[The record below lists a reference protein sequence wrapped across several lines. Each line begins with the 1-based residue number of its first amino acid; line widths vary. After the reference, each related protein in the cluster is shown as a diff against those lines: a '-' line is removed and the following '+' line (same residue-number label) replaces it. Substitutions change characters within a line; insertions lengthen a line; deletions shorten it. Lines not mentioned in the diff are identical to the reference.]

1 MPRSLGIG
9 GSFALVQPR
18 NVPNTLVFSKHNLV
32 DCYLTN
38 TSQNRPS
45 NDDIIQ
51 AFVDGS
57 AGYECDVIACMVWY
71 ANGKLYMKHLTLTM
85 FSNLI
90 INRAYPVEF
99 EVNAPAD
106 DEDCTWILQQFVSL
120 DPRNHCATI
129 ECTWTYTSNCVVKKY
144 TNLNEYGSYDNIFD
158 AVISV
163 EKAGS
168 SDLVKEDKVGGM
180 TCNILSEQVNEIYRL
195 IANHWNVEGSTPEL
209 QLKCYFSYDKFG
221 SLFFKWCDVGAVGAL
236 EAHVESGDPGAF
248 PVYKYSQPKV
258 LSKSKNNLLMKAT
271 FSVIALPMIEL
282 KDMMQNVYGVKNIT
296 IGTNSVNKLQKF
308 IQINYDG
315 SVISYQELLQQVWTY
330 ISRVKTSTL
339 AEPNAAVSIHYHN
352 EEQKQQAQQFHDEI
366 SAILVEIPVQFS
378 IDRLSVLINFSNDD
392 LLSEVSDII
401 SYDQDVAINTN
412 NDKLL
417 SNIEGWQSAWLSAE
431 AVNTSSTGNSVFN
444 PKPPSSIT
452 SAKGGRSAVRKQP
465 TASYYKQS
473 LENPYGLKND
483 FYVLTDR
490 EKFLLHEGDVQG
502 CQQGSNKI
510 KENAIVDLEKLG
522 ELSKPRVAP
531 LTAFI
536 DDRLANYNIDSSSS
550 RVNTPKSSKPP
561 GSANS
566 NKPSVAHKRYYKK
579 TMPGPTSTFKIQRSK
594 PKTYIQLLFGGQIES
609 APKIIRAKFKPFKR
623 AKPLLLPEWVEP
635 ELHPKNILVYPD
647 DDDLSVHASSRKSI
661 SRPSSSY
668 SRGREALQPE
678 TALQPSR
685 PTSSRSIN
693 QSINS
698 NSRNVKTKTDSEVSD
713 NLEDSA
719 HTSRSKVA
727 VVKRAKTP
735 PIQPSKL
742 RIGQAMARKLEVDHS
757 QYHVDVELHDRLIT
771 NTPKSIP
778 CPNGLADDILVVINR
793 MTSAVTNTLM
803 ANIKGARKVAI
814 DHHNSLLTELSGN
827 VSLTH
832 ERTLSAEKMR
842 NIVELVTSGYFYDKH
857 IKFTTKKSKENYKK
871 LTDLYSEM
879 SVSERHLISLLQLLS
894 CVPNHRPVDN
904 MVTVILWLLSAGR
917 KGCSETSGADSSG
930 IVTSLEQPIEENHPK
945 LLKNASRFVRSCQN
959 KIKAIN
965 EIENQRGADLDKASI
980 RRKDKFVEE
989 LKAWYNC
996 KDVGKDYECIINR
1009 YNKLHQESVVTA
1021 GGAHS
1026 VGMEQV
1032 SISASIS
1039 SPASKSHSSVGVSSM
1054 KAMKKYPG
1062 DVVSASDDIDGSD
1075 DDNSSTDMIPS
1086 TYGITTKFK
1095 DKLKAHLGMEAFIR
1109 SFNTLKQAIH
1119 VRKMKDVSNNLQPIV
1134 SRSKGKEYLMS
1145 ICEVASTSVN
1155 NNTEL
1160 LCKPCNAAMP
1170 VIGTG
1175 DEAQDDDSLLG
1186 FNTLQEESLEIHGE
1200 YIHETDDDFSLG
1212 DEDDIDLQLLENT
1225 LNNAVQ
1231 GINNQHKI
1239 VNNNV
1244 EDAKV
1249 ELDSELL
1256 FHKLAPNITMV
1267 QRNMLLL
1274 SIVSDTNRTIL
1285 LCISVLLKYLSAGRD
1300 IVYDDIVNLLCT
1312 PVARAIGRKNLE
1324 DLLTWLRV
1332 NRKVGINF
1340 NPTASLSRT
1349 EMAIEKISSFWPVL
1363 NVAVFAA
1370 QDNENDSNKQDP
1382 ATSTSVCTV
1391 RLEWLERQK
1400 IIKLFGAPNT
1410 FQPNLNNI

>member
-1 MPRSLGIG
+1 MPSSLGIG
-9 GSFALVQPR
+9 GSFALVRPK
-18 NVPNTLVFSKHNLV
+18 NAPNTLVFAKHDLV

-38 TSQNRPS
+38 DTQHRPS

-51 AFVDGS
+51 AFVDDS
-57 AGYECDVIACMVWY
+57 VGYECDVIACMVWY
-71 ANGKLYMKHLTLTM
+71 AKGKLYIKHLTLTM

-90 INRAYPVEF
+90 INRTYPVEF

-106 DEDCTWILQQFVSL
+106 DEDCTWILQQFVAL
-120 DPRNHCATI
+120 DPKNHCATI
-129 ECTWTYTSNCVVKKY
+129 ECTWMYESNCIVKKY
-144 TNLNEYGSYDNIFD
+144 TNVNEYKSYDNIFD
-158 AVISV
+158 AVISI

-168 SDLVKEDKVGGM
+168 SYLVKEDKVGGM
-180 TCNILSEQVNEIYRL
+180 TCNVLGEQVNEIYQL
-195 IANHWNVEGSTPEL
+195 IANHWNIEGNTPEL

-221 SLFFKWCDVGAVGAL
+221 SLFFRWCNVDAVGTL
-236 EAHVESGDPGAF
+236 EDHVNSGDPGTL

-258 LSKSKNNLLMKAT
+258 LPKSKNNLLMKAT
-271 FSVIALPMIEL
+271 FSVIALSMIEL

-296 IGTNSVNKLQKF
+296 IGTNSTNKLQKF

-315 SVISYQELLQQVWTY
+315 SVISYEELLQQVWAY
-330 ISRVKTSTL
+330 IRRVKTSTL
-339 AEPNAAVSIHYHN
+339 TEPNAAVSIHYHN
-352 EEQKQQAQQFHDEI
+352 EEQRQQAQQFHDEI
-366 SAILVEIPVQFS
+366 SELLVQIPVEFNVE
-378 IDRLSVLINFSNDD
+378 RLSVLINFNNDD
-392 LLSEVSDII
+392 LQSEVSDII
-401 SYDQDVAINTN
+401 SYDQDVTVNTN

-431 AVNTSSTGNSVFN
+431 AVNTSSTVNSELN
-444 PKPPSSIT
+444 PKPPSNIT
-452 SAKGGRSAVRKQP
+452 AAKGGRSAIRKQP
-465 TASYYKQS
+465 TASHYKQS
-473 LENPYGLKND
+473 LENPYGLKDN

-502 CQQGSNKI
+502 LQPGGNRV
-510 KENAIVDLEKLG
+510 KENTIVDLEKLG
-522 ELSKPRVAP
+522 ELSKPRIAP

-536 DDRLANYNIDSSSS
+536 DDRLSNYNIDSSSS
-550 RVNTPKSSKPP
+550 RVNTPKSSKRPT
-561 GSANS
+561 SASS
-566 NKPSVAHKRYYKK
+566 NKPIVTHKRYYKK
-579 TMPGPTSTFKIQRSK
+579 TMPGTTSTFKIQRAK
-594 PKTYIQLLFGGQIES
+594 PKTYIQLLFGGQIEN
-609 APKIIRAKFKPFKR
+609 APKIIKAKFKPFKKS
-623 AKPLLLPEWVEP
+623 KPLQLPEWVEP
-635 ELHPKNILVYPD
+635 ELHPKNILVYDD
-647 DDDLSVHASSRKSI
+647 DDDLSVNVNSRKSI

-668 SRGREALQPE
+668 SRGREASQPE

-698 NSRNVKTKTDSEVSD
+698 ISRTVKSKNGSEISD

-735 PIQPSKL
+735 PIQPSRL

-778 CPNGLADDILVVINR
+778 HPNGLADDILVIINR
-793 MTSAVTNTLM
+793 ITSSVTNTIM

-814 DHHNSLLTELSGN
+814 DHHNTLLTELSGH

-832 ERTLSAEKMR
+832 ERTLTAEKMR
-842 NIVELVTSGYFYDKH
+842 NIVELVTSGYYYDKN

-871 LTDLYSEM
+871 LTELYSEM
-879 SVSERHLISLLQLLS
+879 SVSERHLISLLQLLA

-904 MVTVILWLLSAGR
+904 MVTVILWLLSTGR
-917 KGCSETSGADSSG
+917 KGDSASSG
-930 IVTSLEQPIEENHPK
+930 TDSNGIALEQPIEENYSK
-945 LLKNASRFVRSCQN
+945 ILKNVSRFMRSCQSH
-959 KIKAIN
+959 IKAIN

-980 RRKDKFVEE
+980 RRKEKCIEE
-989 LKAWYNC
+989 LKAWYSY
-996 KDVGKDYECIINR
+996 KDVGKDYEYIINR

-1021 GGAHS
+1021 GGTHS

-1039 SPASKSHSSVGVSSM
+1039 SPASKSHSSIGTSGIKLVKRNPVD
-1054 KAMKKYPG
+1054 AA
-1062 DVVSASDDIDGSD
+1062 SASDDVDGSD
-1075 DDNSSTDMIPS
+1075 DDTSSIGMIPS
-1086 TYGITTKFK
+1086 TSGTSAKSK
-1095 DKLKAHLGMEAFIR
+1095 DKLKSHLGMEAFIR
-1109 SFNTLKQAIH
+1109 SFNTLKQAIQ
-1119 VRKMKDVSNNLQPIV
+1119 VRKEKDLDSNLQPIV

-1145 ICEVASTSVN
+1145 LCEVASTSIN
-1155 NNTEL
+1155 SNTEL
-1160 LCKPCNAAMP
+1160 FCKPCNAAMP
-1170 VIGTG
+1170 VTG
-1175 DEAQDDDSLLG
+1175 ISNDVQDDDSLLG
-1186 FNTLQEESLEIHGE
+1186 FNQEESLEIHGE
-1200 YIHETDDDFSLG
+1200 YVQEADDDFPL
-1212 DEDDIDLQLLENT
+1212 DDDDDLDLQLLENT

-1231 GINNQHKI
+1231 GGSNQHKI

-1244 EDAKV
+1244 EDAKI

-1285 LCISVLLKYLSAGRD
+1285 LCISVLLKYLSAGKE

-1312 PVARAIGRKNLE
+1312 PVARAIGRKNLG

-1349 EMAIEKISSFWPVL
+1349 EMAIQKISSFWPVL
-1363 NVAVFAA
+1363 NVAVFAQENE
-1370 QDNENDSNKQDP
+1370 QDNEKQDS
-1382 ATSTSVCTV
+1382 ASSASVCTV

-1400 IIKLFGAPNT
+1400 IIKLFSAPNT